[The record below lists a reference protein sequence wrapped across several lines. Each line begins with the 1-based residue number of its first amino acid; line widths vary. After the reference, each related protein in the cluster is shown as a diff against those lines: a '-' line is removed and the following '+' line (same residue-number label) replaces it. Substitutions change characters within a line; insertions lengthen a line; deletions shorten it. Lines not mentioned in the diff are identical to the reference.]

1 MNRLNLSQPAKSTT
15 QVIRLRQP
23 HKKKIKKNYEVQFQN
38 NLMLKDET

>member
-1 MNRLNLSQPAKSTT
+1 MNKLNPSQPAKSTT

-23 HKKKIKKNYEVQFQN
+23 HKKKKKNYEVQFQN